1 MTEEKIKR
9 LEELEVKATSKPWLN
24 GGPYPGVSVLVSN
37 DEEEYIPI
45 AIIDQKTKGDS
56 NPSSIADGEFITD
69 FRNHAKELLQSARE
83 NIRLRKALGDIKAS
97 ALGLRCENKCPGLFI
112 FMVEKALNDQEGK

>member
-1 MTEEKIKR
+1 MIEETIKM
-9 LEELEVKATSKPWLN
+9 LEELEAKATPGLWDAEYVPGTIAVQDYSDGSALKISE
-24 GGPYPGVSVLVSN
+24 GGHDDLKFASAMQNNFDAL
-37 DEEEYIPI
+37 IQ
-45 AIIDQKTKGDS
+45 A
-56 NPSSIADGEFITD
+56 
-69 FRNHAKELLQSARE
+69 ARE